1 MSILNPSQSVGVGIG
16 IAAVDLLIFQMHLP
30 PITDIRTASP
40 TNPANPAKPG
50 NPDVETARRQAVM
63 YCVGINGLIS
73 LITRDWNVFLIGG
86 IATVSMS
93 YISAHANAVNPLTGK
108 MAGATQSL
116 GSEVGVDPGFAMQD
130 YGMQADA
137 GDTSQ

>member
-40 TNPANPAKPG
+40 TNPKNPGKPG
-50 NPDVETARRQAVM
+50 NPDVESARRQAVV
-63 YCVGINGLIS
+63 YCVGVNGLIS

-86 IATVSMS
+86 MATVAMS
-93 YISAHANAVNPLTGK
+93 YISAHANAINPQTGK
-108 MAGATQSL
+108 MAGQPSSL
-116 GSEVGVDPGFAMQD
+116 GVNTVNQGFALQD
-130 YGMQADA
+130 YGMQDA
-137 GDTSQ
+137 GSE